1 MDAQTPP
8 RRRAESEGAEAAD
21 PSGDRDSLDT
31 AAMGARVRA
40 LRQRGGLSTADLALR
55 AGVAAGLISQI
66 ERGLG
71 NPSLRTLDRLRLA
84 LGVSLGALIEGEP
97 AAGADPAF
105 VRRRGARPH
114 LTVGPFAV
122 DKAIL
127 SPPATEGLRFL
138 LITMPPGSCVDE
150 MIREKG
156 QKAGLV
162 LRGAVRL
169 AVAGREAVLTEG
181 DSFQFDADLPH
192 VLVNDGPRPAEFV
205 WIMAGPAYATP
216 E

>member
-1 MDAQTPP
+1 MDPTTTEP
-8 RRRAESEGAEAAD
+8 AEAD
-21 PSGDRDSLDT
+21 GSLDT
-31 AAMGARVRA
+31 AAMGARIRGLRHRA
-40 LRQRGGLSTADLALR
+40 GLSTAELALK
-55 AGVAAGLISQI
+55 AGVSAGVISQI

-71 NPSLRTLDRLRLA
+71 NPSLKTLERLRIA
-84 LGVSLGALIEGEP
+84 LDVPLMTLIEGAA

-114 LTVGPFAV
+114 LTVGPAGI

-127 SPPATEGLRFL
+127 SPPATEDLRFL
-138 LITMPPGSCVDE
+138 LVSMPPGSQLDE
-150 MIREKG
+150 MIRDKG

-169 AVAGREAVLTEG
+169 AVGEEACVLTEG
-181 DSFQFDADLPH
+181 DSFQFSGELPH
-192 VLVNDGPRPAEFV
+192 HLSNEGGRTAELV

-216 E
+216 D